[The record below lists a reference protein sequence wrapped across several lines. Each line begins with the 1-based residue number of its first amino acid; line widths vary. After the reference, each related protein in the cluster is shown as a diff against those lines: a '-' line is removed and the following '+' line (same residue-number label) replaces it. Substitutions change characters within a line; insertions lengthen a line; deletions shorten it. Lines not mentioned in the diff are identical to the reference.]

1 MTLINHMKNKLSIKF
16 KFMCAK
22 RFLKRKIQVICHS
35 NERIHYLV
43 YIFIAMQ
50 GFYHQDILKRK
61 KQKKI
66 KFVLLHKF
74 YYNYYTQL
82 QYSTFTLLQLS
93 FFDQKGRLLP
103 PQNQLKNNAP
113 EHLMLKIKSKFAAIL
128 LKSPLQPLIYNRQTH
143 LKLCNICCK
152 VFKVCLTILER
163 YTLQV

>member
-1 MTLINHMKNKLSIKF
+1 MCTTFFKKKNTGHLSLKWANTLFGIYFHCYAGLLPLGHMQIN
-16 KFMCAK
+16 
-22 RFLKRKIQVICHS
+22 Q
-35 NERIHYLV
+35 
-43 YIFIAMQ
+43 
-50 GFYHQDILKRK
+50 LKRK